1 MMLSRGHRIVGT
13 GVCSCYSVDLT
24 FFLLIKPTQAIYF
37 YTGGGA
43 MMIVFAF
50 LIIIIITPVSTHNA
64 PLLCEI
70 NKFPARLSLR
80 LLLLRII
87 LRFISCNS
95 LLHHSEARAL
105 EIMFDYHK
113 TPALDVDEILWF
125 TV

>member
-1 MMLSRGHRIVGT
+1 
-13 GVCSCYSVDLT
+13 
-24 FFLLIKPTQAIYF
+24 
-37 YTGGGA
+37 

-50 LIIIIITPVSTHNA
+50 LIIIIITPVSTTNA

-87 LRFISCNS
+87 LKFISCNS
-95 LLHHSEARAL
+95 LLHHSAM

-113 TPALDVDEILWF
+113 TPALDVDEILRF